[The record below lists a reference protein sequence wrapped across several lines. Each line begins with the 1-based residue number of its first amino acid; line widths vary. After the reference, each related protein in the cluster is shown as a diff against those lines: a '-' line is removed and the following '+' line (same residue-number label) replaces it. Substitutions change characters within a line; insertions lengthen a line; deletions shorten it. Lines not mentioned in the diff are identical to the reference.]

1 MTAPLIL
8 SIVVSVSFGN
18 RGRSLIKRQVKLKK
32 IFSSI
37 SYKPPR
43 TDTFVLPEKSDEDS
57 IRSQTIFYDEKDQYV
72 IEKPYDDTFQS
83 TVKGGIRVK
92 KPIKLDKWRKEET
105 KAGKPQ
111 RLTLSSGIYPDIT
124 VNINYFEKLF
134 NLPQNRNVVIRRF
147 RLGDNTRAFII
158 FLEGMIDKR
167 LVDEAIIKPL
177 MRCSILPDWPD
188 GADRMDYVNEN
199 VLTADNTQIV
209 RLYKDAVNRIV
220 NGETLLYIDKSS
232 SMLAINLKG
241 YQKRSLERPITEN
254 VIRGSQEGFTED
266 LETNITLIRPIIKN
280 KDLITEMFTLGRANQ
295 GQVAIMYLDGI
306 VNPAIVD
313 EVKRRIQSIDIDF
326 MYGSGVVEELI
337 EDNTFMLFPQVMIT
351 ERPDRTAPCIMEG
364 KVVVLVNGT
373 PFVMTMPVTF
383 LSLFNTSEDSNNR
396 WYYGTL
402 MRIIRLFG
410 FFTAVFVPGLY
421 VSLVNYHQQAIP
433 AGLLF
438 SIARNREGIPF
449 PTIVEVLLMEVS
461 FELIQEAGI
470 RIPGLIGPTLGII
483 GALILGQAAVA
494 AKIVSP
500 ILIIVVAITGLG
512 SFSISNYEL
521 NFSARIN
528 RFFFI
533 ALAAIMGF
541 FGIAMGII
549 IISSLMVSMKSFG
562 VPYMAPNWP
571 RTGSRKSDNIIRKP
585 IWRQEERPEYMQPMD
600 KKRQP
605 DISRGWVKGKP
616 SEGNRE

>member
-1 MTAPLIL
+1 MAKPQE
-8 SIVVSVSFGN
+8 
-18 RGRSLIKRQVKLKK
+18 RLKE
-32 IFSSI
+32 IFSRI
-37 SYKPPR
+37 SYKPPK
-43 TDTFVLPEKSDEDS
+43 TDKFVLPEKSDEGSTKSETGFDNKRNEYVFDDLWEEGF
-57 IRSQTIFYDEKDQYV
+57 RSTK
-72 IEKPYDDTFQS
+72 
-83 TVKGGIRVK
+83 KGGIRVK
-92 KPIKLDKWRKEET
+92 KPVKLDGARNEE
-105 KAGKPQ
+105 AGVGKVQ
-111 RLTLSSGIYPDIT
+111 RLTLSSDIYPDIT
-124 VNINYFEKLF
+124 INVNYFEKLF
-134 NLPQNRNVVIRRF
+134 NLPKNQNVVIRRF
-147 RLGDNTRAFII
+147 RLRDGTGAFII
-158 FLEGMIDKR
+158 FLEGMIEKR
-167 LVDEAIIKPL
+167 LVDETVIKPL
-177 MRCSILPDWPD
+177 MQLNLALVCPEHM
-188 GADRMDYVNEN
+188 DRMDYVNEN
-199 VLTADNTQIV
+199 VLTADNTKIV
-209 RLYKDAVNRIV
+209 RKYKDAVNRIV
-220 NGETLLYIDKSS
+220 NGETLLYIDRGN
-232 SMLAINLKG
+232 SMLAVNFKG
-241 YQKRSLERPITEN
+241 YQKRSVERPVTEN

-280 KDLITEMFTLGRANQ
+280 KDLIIEIFTLGRTNQ

-313 EVKRRIQSIDIDF
+313 EVKRRIQSIDVDF
-326 MYGSGVVEELI
+326 IYGSGVVEELI

-396 WYYGTL
+396 WYYSTL
-402 MRIIRLFG
+402 MRLIRLFG

-421 VSLVNYHQQAIP
+421 VSLVNYHQQSIP

-483 GALILGQAAVA
+483 GALILGQAAVT

-521 NFSARIN
+521 NFSARII

-562 VPYMAPNWP
+562 VPYLAPNWP
-571 RTGSRKSDNIIRKP
+571 RTGSRKSDNIIKKP
-585 IWRQEERPEYMQPMD
+585 AWRQEERPEYMQPMD